1 MKYVIIEGILKNTE
15 KMNDEIMK
23 EHMAYTSKA
32 MESGLI
38 LISGL
43 KEDMSG
49 GLFIMKSESI
59 EKVEIYLYN
68 EPLKVN
74 DIQDYSIL
82 EFLPHYFNQ
91 SPNEWFNK

>member
-1 MKYVIIEGILKNTE
+1 MKYFIVEGILKNTE

-49 GLFIMKSESI
+49 GIFFMKSESQEQI
-59 EKVEIYLYN
+59 EDYLSN
-68 EPLKVN
+68 EPFKKYNIQEYKVTSFQPHYVNEDLK
-74 DIQDYSIL
+74 
-82 EFLPHYFNQ
+82 EFL
-91 SPNEWFNK
+91 E

>member
-1 MKYVIIEGILKNTE
+1 MKYFIIEGILKNTE

-43 KEDMSG
+43 KEDMRRG
-49 GLFIMKSESI
+49 IFFMKSESQEQI
-59 EKVEIYLYN
+59 EDNLSN
-68 EPLKVN
+68 EPFKKYH
-74 DIQDYSIL
+74 IQEYKITS
-82 EFLPHYFNQ
+82 FQPHYV
-91 SPNEWFNK
+91 NEDLKGFLE